1 MTGFRL
7 LAEYDVPLDEID
19 EPSLSEFSEYWHTKA
34 GDRGF
39 VTRDD
44 ISPAD
49 LIGGLGL
56 IRIAMIEPD
65 GGFRFRLYGSKAT
78 NPDQVDMTGKT
89 TKDYADR
96 AFAALVER
104 HYGMVAADGVGR
116 CWHVVGLVDAGRY
129 EYQRV
134 VLPLSYSGAEMDAL
148 IIKSAR
154 IKNEALRWKI

>member
-96 AFAALVER
+96 HSPRWSNDITAWSQR
-104 HYGMVAADGVGR
+104 TGSDGVGMSSDLLTQAATSTNVSCCR
-116 CWHVVGLVDAGRY
+116 
-129 EYQRV
+129 
-134 VLPLSYSGAEMDAL
+134 
-148 IIKSAR
+148 
-154 IKNEALRWKI
+154 